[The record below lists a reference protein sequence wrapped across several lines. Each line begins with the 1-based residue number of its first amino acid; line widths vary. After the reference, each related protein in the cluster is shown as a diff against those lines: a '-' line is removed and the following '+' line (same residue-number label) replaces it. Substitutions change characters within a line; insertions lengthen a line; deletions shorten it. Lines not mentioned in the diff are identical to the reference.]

1 MSADVIII
9 LTSLLFSAFFSG
21 IEIAFV
27 SANKLQFELNKDQKG
42 LTNTILNIFYR
53 QQNNFISTLLVGNN
67 IALVIYGIQTAR
79 WFKPALL
86 LITASQPVILLL
98 QILLATALILF
109 AGEFLPKTI
118 FRINPNFSL
127 RLFAVPLFI
136 LYIILYPVA
145 RFHSLVALGL
155 LRLFGVK
162 IKADDDEMAFGRVDL
177 DHFIQQTIERAPE
190 NSEMDTEVKML
201 QSALDFSNVRIRDCM
216 VPRPD
221 MVALDLGASLQEV
234 TARFVETG
242 LSKVII
248 YDKVIDN
255 IVGYIHS
262 LELFKSPGDWTKSIN
277 TLPIVPETMA
287 ASKLMRVFMQQRK
300 SIAVVV
306 DEYGGTSGII
316 TLEDIFEE
324 IFGDFEDEHDINSLI
339 ARETTDG
346 GYILSGRLE
355 VHKLNEMFGL
365 DFPESDE
372 YVTVGGFI
380 LHKIQRFPK
389 PSETLDIDGYR
400 FKIVKVTQ
408 TKIELVKMSSKQ

>member
-1 MSADVIII
+1 MSTDVIII
-9 LTSLLFSAFFSG
+9 LASLLFSAFFSG

-67 IALVIYGIQTAR
+67 IALVIYGIQTASL
-79 WFKPALL
+79 FKPVLL
-86 LITASQPVILLL
+86 LVTASQPVVLLL
-98 QILLATALILF
+98 QILFATTLILF

-127 RLFAVPLFI
+127 RMFAVPLFI

-145 RFHSLVALGL
+145 RFLSLVALGL

-162 IKADDDEMAFGRVDL
+162 IKADDNEMAFGRVDL

-216 VPRPD
+216 IPRPD
-221 MVALDLGASLQEV
+221 MVALDLSASLQEV

-262 LELFKSPGDWTKSIN
+262 LELFKCPGDWTKSIN
-277 TLPIVPETMA
+277 ALPIVPETMA

-339 ARETTDG
+339 ARKTTDG

-355 VHKLNEMFGL
+355 VYKLNEMFGL
-365 DFPESDE
+365 DFPESDQ

-408 TKIELVKMSSKQ
+408 AKIELVKMTPYQ

>member
-1 MSADVIII
+1 MSTDVIII
-9 LTSLLFSAFFSG
+9 LASLLFSAFFSG

-67 IALVIYGIQTAR
+67 IALVIYGIQTASL
-79 WFKPALL
+79 FKPVLL
-86 LITASQPVILLL
+86 LVTASQPVVLLL
-98 QILLATALILF
+98 QILFATTLILF

-127 RLFAVPLFI
+127 RMFAVPLFI

-145 RFHSLVALGL
+145 RFLSLVALGL

-162 IKADDDEMAFGRVDL
+162 IKADDNEMAFGRVDL

-216 VPRPD
+216 IPRPD
-221 MVALDLGASLQEV
+221 MVALDLSASLQEV

-262 LELFKSPGDWTKSIN
+262 LELFKCPGDWTKSIN
-277 TLPIVPETMA
+277 ALPIVPETMA

-339 ARETTDG
+339 ARETADG

-365 DFPESDE
+365 NFPESDE
-372 YVTVGGFI
+372 YATVGGFI

-408 TKIELVKMSSKQ
+408 TKIELVKMGTR